1 MPKQTVNKK
10 PVAPKRTAK
19 PKAKATTKKDEVA
32 KAKITPVRKK
42 TATKPKVSATKT
54 TTKPRPKKNPVA
66 TKKKP
71 VVVTK
76 PQYVEASN
84 DEEYPHDMFP
94 WKLVYKDRTEKRT
107 CYFQCEEHRKKHLTR
122 YKLDKKDIL
131 FIGYKYD

>member
-19 PKAKATTKKDEVA
+19 PKAKAT
-32 KAKITPVRKK
+32 
-42 TATKPKVSATKT
+42 
-54 TTKPRPKKNPVA
+54 

>member
-19 PKAKATTKKDEVA
+19 PKAKATTKKDEVV
-32 KAKITPVRKK
+32 KAKTTPVRKK